1 MTGRHAASPGTL
13 TEPIQAVRPLAPPID
28 PAPETSS
35 MPQLTVADI
44 EEWDRRRSAMTAEE
58 WMKPLR
64 TGSNRTEHRMRAT
77 MRERG
82 LLLVNRVSRRARRL
96 RQALARGGRS

>member
-1 MTGRHAASPGTL
+1 MTGRHAATPWAL
-13 TEPIQAVRPLAPPID
+13 TEPMKAVRPVTPPID
-28 PAPETSS
+28 PEPETSS
-35 MPQLTVADI
+35 MPRLTVADI

-58 WMKPLR
+58 WMEPLR
-64 TGSNRTEHRMRAT
+64 TGGNRTEHRMRAT

-96 RQALARGGRS
+96 RQALARGGR